1 MVDICYKG
9 AMLPL
14 YGVLPWEQYK
24 LLATKYF
31 SLLSPYSSDP
41 CDEDDDDDADD
52 DVDDDDG
59 DEHGDDSAA
68 MTWNAFELYSFC
80 LINWKIATHLV

>member
-14 YGVLPWEQYK
+14 SGVLPWEQYK

-31 SLLSPYSSDP
+31 SLLSPYSLDP
-41 CDEDDDDDADD
+41 CDEN
-52 DVDDDDG
+52 DDDG
-59 DEHGDDSAA
+59 EHGDDSAA

>member
-14 YGVLPWEQYK
+14 SAVLPWEQYK

-31 SLLSPYSSDP
+31 SLLSPYSLDP
-41 CDEDDDDDADD
+41 CDEDD
-52 DVDDDDG
+52 

>member
-14 YGVLPWEQYK
+14 FGVLPWEQYK

-41 CDEDDDDDADD
+41 CDEDDDDD
-52 DVDDDDG
+52 
-59 DEHGDDSAA
+59 EHGDDSAA

>member
-1 MVDICYKG
+1 MVV
-9 AMLPL
+9 PR
-14 YGVLPWEQYK
+14 EQYK

-52 DVDDDDG
+52 DDDG
-59 DEHGDDSAA
+59 EHGDDSAA
-68 MTWNAFELYSFC
+68 MT
-80 LINWKIATHLV
+80 